1 MTHSMSP
8 MRAGTLAWAFAG
20 WLALSAAALAQ
31 EPKEPAPQA
40 AAAPQR
46 LSFLYYLFGGGGVS
60 GVACTAPILAMSVA
74 AMALVVE
81 HMITVRRGVLMPP
94 GLAEELH
101 TLIAQANFARAEQEC
116 KLRPSFLTYVVQ
128 AGLQEVRMGY
138 AAVEKAMEEASVVQA
153 AAIFRRVEFLSVAAN
168 IATMLGL
175 FGTVVGLVIA
185 FKQVADTQGVARA
198 SDLAGGIYLALMT
211 TIEGLVVAIPC
222 VAAHALFKYR
232 ADQFAAEAT
241 LLAEYAFSGFKRARL
256 NRPSP
261 EGARPTRATP
271 GS

>member
-1 MTHSMSP
+1 MTHSRP
-8 MRAGTLAWAFAG
+8 GTRAALLAGTAAG

-31 EPKEPAPQA
+31 EAKAAAPAA

-46 LSFLYYLFGGGGVS
+46 QSFLFYLFGGGGVS

-81 HMITVRRGVLMPP
+81 HMITVRRGVLMPH

-101 TLIAQANFARAEQEC
+101 GFIAQANFVRAEQEC

-138 AAVEKAMEEASVVQA
+138 AAVDKAMEEASVVQA

-232 ADQFAAEAT
+232 ADQFVAEAT

-256 NRPSP
+256 NRPPADSAKP
-261 EGARPTRATP
+261 ARSAG